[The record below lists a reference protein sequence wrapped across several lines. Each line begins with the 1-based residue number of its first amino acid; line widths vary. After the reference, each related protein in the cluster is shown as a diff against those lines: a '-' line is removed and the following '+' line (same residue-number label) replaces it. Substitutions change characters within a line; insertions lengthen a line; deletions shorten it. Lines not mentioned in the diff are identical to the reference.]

1 MSRGSSEVN
10 SFLTLFDLI
19 GELARRRRQ
28 TAERC
33 FSALGLNHTEAR
45 LLTLLRQHGVAA
57 QDALSNQLSVDRS
70 NAGRA
75 LQRLAQDGYIVRRK
89 DDADKRANLLQITP
103 KGRKCVVEISR
114 LRKKM
119 AQSFFGDLKEDEAG
133 AIVKILGKAFANE
146 TYETGLNAPD
156 LSASKTRMHEG
167 QDKICA
173 QRI

>member
-1 MSRGSSEVN
+1 VN

-19 GELARRRRQ
+19 GELARRRYQ

-45 LLTLLRQHGVAA
+45 LLTLLRQEDGVAP
-57 QDALSNQLSVDRS
+57 QDALSNGLSVDRS

-75 LQRLAQDGYIVRRK
+75 LQRLERDGYILRRK
-89 DDADKRANLLQITP
+89 DDTDKRANLVQIAP
-103 KGRKCVVEISR
+103 KGRKAVVEISR

-133 AIVKILGKAFANE
+133 AIVDLLKKALTNE
-146 TYETGLNAPD
+146 QYETRSNAPGQEAAD
-156 LSASKTRMHEG
+156 QSSSKTH
-167 QDKICA
+167 A
-173 QRI
+173 